1 MMACAGRH
9 GPEVRS
15 DCWINVEPGGSGLHL
30 NLESKVKSLYGTHI
44 ERQIKQACARVGL
57 KNARIDIKDSG
68 ALPFVISARLE
79 TALRRSGINVG
90 STLVPPAK
98 ADFTASDKDRLRRTR
113 LYLPGNTPHLFL
125 NAGLHEPDAIILDL
139 EDSVAPSEKDAAR
152 VLVRNALLAVDFYK
166 AERMVRIN
174 QLPMGLDDLEWI
186 VPCGVQL
193 ILLPKCESPDQARL
207 VDEKLNAINPGHAVW
222 LLPIIESARGCFYAF
237 EIAGASPNIA
247 GLAVGLEDYT
257 ADIGVQ
263 RTSSGYESLWAQ
275 SRIVNAARAHG
286 IQAIGS
292 VFSHVDDQEGCFQAA
307 RAAKNLGFD
316 GMGCIHPRHIPVMHD
331 AFAPGEDEISRAKEI
346 VLAFAEAQE
355 KGLGVVS
362 LNNKM
367 IDAPV
372 VKRAQTV
379 IRHAIQAG
387 RLNPGWQDNTSEVE

>member
-1 MMACAGRH
+1 MAHAGRH
-9 GPEVRS
+9 GAEVRS
-15 DCWINVEPGGSGLHL
+15 DCWINVEPGGSGLRL
-30 NLESKVKSLYGTHI
+30 NIESKVKSLYGTHI

-57 KNARIDIKDSG
+57 KNGRFDIKDSG

-79 TALRRSGINVG
+79 TALRRSGIDVG
-90 STLVPPAK
+90 SAFVPPAH
-98 ADFTASDKDRLRRTR
+98 AEFMASDKDRLRRTR
-113 LYLPGNTPHLFL
+113 LYLPGNTPHLFI

-152 VLVRNALLAVDFYK
+152 VLVRNALLTVDFYK
-166 AERMVRIN
+166 TERLVRIN

-186 VPCGVQL
+186 VPYGVQL
-193 ILLPKCESPDQARL
+193 VLLPKCESPEQVQL
-207 VDEKLNAINPGHAVW
+207 VDEKLHTMQPGHTIW

-247 GLAVGLEDYT
+247 GLAIGLEDYT

-263 RTSSGYESLWAQ
+263 RASSGYESLWAQ
-275 SRIVNAARAHG
+275 SQIVNAAKAHG

-292 VFSHVDDQEGCFQAA
+292 VFADIDDQEGCFQAA

-316 GMGCIHPRHIPVMHD
+316 GMGCIHPRQISIIHD
-331 AFAPGEDEISRAKEI
+331 AFAPDEQEISRAKEI

-362 LNNKM
+362 LDSKM

-379 IRHAIQAG
+379 VRHAIQAG
-387 RLNPGWQDNTSEVE
+387 RLSPGRQEKTSEVR